1 MKHEE
6 LFRRSEQVSER
17 GSVVGYRATHRT
29 RWWQVA
35 VLLAV
40 AGQLLACLVNLSH
53 AQFIGDSG
61 ITAT

>member
-6 LFRRSEQVSER
+6 LFRRSEQVSGR

-40 AGQLLACLVNLSH
+40 ADWPVARLSCKSFARAIH
-53 AQFIGDSG
+53 WR
-61 ITAT
+61 